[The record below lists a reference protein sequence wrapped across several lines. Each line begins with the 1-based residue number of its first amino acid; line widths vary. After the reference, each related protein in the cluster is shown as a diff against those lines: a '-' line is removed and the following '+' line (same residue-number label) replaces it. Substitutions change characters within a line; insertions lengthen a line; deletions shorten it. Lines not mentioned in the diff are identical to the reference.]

1 MTFIPVMNYSV
12 IIQTGESMLKKHS
25 GMTILEV
32 MISLF
37 LLTLMVGAVFPVF
50 IVSRNMD
57 LSSKAF
63 NESKQLAQ
71 IEIENIYNDSQNLSY
86 YDTLYQV
93 ATIDGFACVGFT
105 WTVDAITGLITYNV
119 STATVTCSKTTAPY
133 RIDLSFTRDITVI
146 NEYFVNISIKV
157 YSTNQSEVIKRY
169 ETIYATSFNQ

>member
-1 MTFIPVMNYSV
+1 
-12 IIQTGESMLKKHS
+12 
-25 GMTILEV
+25 

-63 NESKQLAQ
+63 NESKQLATTQ
-71 IEIENIYNDSQNLSY
+71 IENIYNDSQDLSY

-93 ATIDGFACVGFT
+93 ATIDGFTCVGFT
-105 WTVDAITGLITYNV
+105 WTVDAITGLTTY
-119 STATVTCSKTTAPY
+119 SEPAAIVTCQKEAAPY
-133 RIDLSFTRDITVI
+133 RIDLAFTRNTSMI
-146 NEYFVNISIKV
+146 NDYFVNISVKV
-157 YSTNQSEVIKRY
+157 YSTNHSEVIKRY

>member
-1 MTFIPVMNYSV
+1 
-12 IIQTGESMLKKHS
+12 MLKKHS

-63 NESKQLAQ
+63 NDAKQLAQ
-71 IEIENIYNDSQNLSY
+71 TQIEKIYNDSQNLSY

-93 ATIDGFACVGFT
+93 ATVDGYTCVGFS
-105 WTVDAITGLITYNV
+105 WAVDAITGLTTYSV
-119 STATVTCSKTTAPY
+119 TAMTVTCQKTTTPF
-133 RIDLSFTRDITVI
+133 RVDLSFTRDITLI
-146 NEYFVNISIKV
+146 NEYFVNISVKV
-157 YSTNQSEVIKRY
+157 YSTNSSEAIKRY